1 MGDVVA
7 QQARYVVHTVG
18 ELLYWLKQTDPSTPV
33 RTADDNTVAIEIVD
47 FGEGIQEVIIT
58 DEV

>member
-1 MGDVVA
+1 MA